1 MEGLQR
7 IPILKVG
14 RVLIVPIQVDMD
26 DQSVIHLQER
36 ILSELERT
44 GARGVLIDISLL
56 EMVDS
61 FIGRVLS
68 DIAAMA
74 RIMDARTVVVGMQP
88 AVAIT
93 LVELG
98 LELKGVD
105 TVLNVDEGIRLLRG
119 ELVIAAAL
127 GFRLIDQTRL
137 ATVAS
142 ELSRNVV
149 KYGGGGQLIAQP
161 TLASDGR
168 NGLRLIFEDKG
179 PGIENIE
186 AAMRDGFST
195 GG

>member
-1 MEGLQR
+1 MALQQR

-14 RVLIVPIQVDMD
+14 RVLIVPIQFDME
-26 DQSVIHLQER
+26 DQTVISLQEN
-36 ILSELERT
+36 ILAELERT

-56 EMVDS
+56 EIVDS

-105 TVLNVDEGIRLLRG
+105 TVLNVEEGIKLLRG
-119 ELVIAAAL
+119 ELEFTEDDDDVL
-127 GFRLIDQTRL
+127 YR
-137 ATVAS
+137 
-142 ELSRNVV
+142 E
-149 KYGGGGQLIAQP
+149 
-161 TLASDGR
+161 TLAIAEQISR
-168 NGLRLIFEDKG
+168 
-179 PGIENIE
+179 
-186 AAMRDGFST
+186 T
-195 GG
+195 

>member
-1 MEGLQR
+1 MSAR

-26 DQSVIHLQER
+26 DQTVIHLQEN

-44 GARGVLIDISLL
+44 GARGILIDISLL

-61 FIGRVLS
+61 FIGRMLS

-98 LELKGVD
+98 LELKGVE
-105 TVLNVDEGIRLLRG
+105 TVLNVDEGFRLLR
-119 ELVIAAAL
+119 
-127 GFRLIDQTRL
+127 
-137 ATVAS
+137 S
-142 ELSRNVV
+142 EFDNDDEDEEQIERGLSAVGKQDHR
-149 KYGGGGQLIAQP
+149 
-161 TLASDGR
+161 S
-168 NGLRLIFEDKG
+168 
-179 PGIENIE
+179 
-186 AAMRDGFST
+186 
-195 GG
+195 

>member
-1 MEGLQR
+1 MVSGKNLFLTIQHLPFTIYEKNMDGQQR

-26 DQSVIHLQER
+26 DQTVIHLQER

-98 LELKGVD
+98 LELRGVD
-105 TVLNVDEGIRLLRG
+105 TVLNVDEGIRLLRSEFG
-119 ELVIAAAL
+119 
-127 GFRLIDQTRL
+127 IDEDEED
-137 ATVAS
+137 S
-142 ELSRNVV
+142 PF
-149 KYGGGGQLIAQP
+149 GGGAGTFAEQANRP
-161 TLASDGR
+161 
-168 NGLRLIFEDKG
+168 
-179 PGIENIE
+179 
-186 AAMRDGFST
+186 
-195 GG
+195 

>member
-1 MEGLQR
+1 MNGAR
-7 IPILKVG
+7 IPILKIG

-26 DQSVIHLQER
+26 DQTVIHLQER

-61 FIGRVLS
+61 FIGRMLS

-105 TVLNVDEGIRLLRG
+105 TVLNVDEGFRLLRSEIDAG
-119 ELVIAAAL
+119 EEDEEQAYR
-127 GFRLIDQTRL
+127 G
-137 ATVAS
+137 
-142 ELSRNVV
+142 LSAIGKQDNR
-149 KYGGGGQLIAQP
+149 A
-161 TLASDGR
+161 
-168 NGLRLIFEDKG
+168 
-179 PGIENIE
+179 
-186 AAMRDGFST
+186 
-195 GG
+195 

>member
-1 MEGLQR
+1 MEGSR

-26 DQSVIHLQER
+26 DQTVMHLQER

-44 GARGVLIDISLL
+44 GSRGVLIDISLL

-119 ELVIAAAL
+119 EFDITDEDEEYREIA
-127 GFRLIDQTRL
+127 
-137 ATVAS
+137 
-142 ELSRNVV
+142 
-149 KYGGGGQLIAQP
+149 
-161 TLASDGR
+161 
-168 NGLRLIFEDKG
+168 
-179 PGIENIE
+179 GIGEQVNR
-186 AAMRDGFST
+186 A
-195 GG
+195 